1 MYSYNGNMYANSDTY
16 YANSVHPSNSAH
28 PSGSAYANTSY
39 FYPPTTTHV
48 THGTVYPS
56 NVVYPTGSNI
66 NPAAG
71 PGSAHFNSVLGA
83 HQGPPHFPARP
94 YNYEDPNYLD
104 ALVAKWRSLG
114 CIPAEMTEPS
124 LLHSFAF
131 TLEHGDLVPT
141 SNANGQI
148 TQEENLRNLLT
159 AIHHSSSYPNGIS
172 RAYTVYTVAYS
183 VLNVGLPAAYGNSA
197 PRGNTR
203 PKVEQD
209 AKERDIQYRLVYAY
223 PGERLPER
231 SKTDWS
237 EPLQCGEMLSL
248 PGVFQRLENYKG
260 EKILVNSLALQY
272 RGRKQGFCDNCARYV
287 TDTVITFPGLRVVDE
302 ATGLIYQSK
311 ATRGIWGDGIVSHHV
326 EAVQKARIRESYR
339 PHYYGSPEHRV

>member
-16 YANSVHPSNSAH
+16 YANSTHPSNSAH
-28 PSGSAYANTSY
+28 PGGNAYANTSH
-39 FYPPTTTHV
+39 FYSPTTMPAPN
-48 THGTVYPS
+48 GLVYPNS
-56 NVVYPTGSNI
+56 PMYPTSSNI
-66 NPAAG
+66 NPAIG
-71 PGSAHFNSVLGA
+71 PGNILPNSALGA
-83 HQGPPHFPARP
+83 HRALPHFPTRP

-114 CIPAEMTEPS
+114 RIPVEMTEPS

-131 TLEHGDLVPT
+131 TLEHRDLVPS
-141 SNANGQI
+141 SNSNGQI
-148 TQEENLRNLLT
+148 TQEQNLRNLLT
-159 AIHHSSSYPNGIS
+159 AIYHSSSYPNGIS

-183 VLNVGLPAAYGNSA
+183 VLNIGLPAAYGNSA

-203 PKVEQD
+203 PRVEQD

-231 SKTDWS
+231 SETGWP

-260 EKILVNSLALQY
+260 EKILINSLALQY
-272 RGRKQGFCDNCARYV
+272 RGRKQGFCENCALYV

-302 ATGLIYQSK
+302 ATGIIYQSK
-311 ATRGIWGDGIVSHHV
+311 ATRGIWGDGIISHV
-326 EAVQKARIRESYR
+326 EAIQKTRIRESYR
-339 PHYYGSPEHRV
+339 PHYNGSPEHRV